1 MSAPGRQPQPN
12 TPGTAAPGT
21 GTENVSN
28 RDMTLEERRREAER
42 QEAEAEA
49 RSREPLSTADL
60 ANADERARAASEAQ
74 RQEAQRA
81 TSQSRSS
88 AAVRGDERT
97 DEESSPLFAEDASAA
112 LRRRWDGIQAAFVD
126 EPRRAVEQADSLVAE
141 TMKDLAQSF
150 ARARSG
156 LEDQWARGGDVST
169 EDLRVALRHY
179 RSFFKRLL
187 SV

>member
-1 MSAPGRQPQPN
+1 MSAPGRQPQPI
-12 TPGTAAPGT
+12 TPDTSET
-21 GTENVSN
+21 NVSN
-28 RDMTLEERRREAER
+28 EDMTLEEPRL
-42 QEAEAEA
+42 EAEA
-49 RSREPLSTADL
+49 RSREPLTTADL

-74 RQEAQRA
+74 QQEVQRQEAQRG
-81 TSQSRSS
+81 TSPSRSPVAS
-88 AAVRGDERT
+88 VRGEDRS

-150 ARARSG
+150 ARERSG

-169 EDLRVALRHY
+169 EDLRVALRRY

>member
-1 MSAPGRQPQPN
+1 MSAPGRQPQPI
-12 TPGTAAPGT
+12 TPGTPGT
-21 GTENVSN
+21 TAPETGPSETNVSN
-28 RDMTLEERRREAER
+28 RDMTLEEQRR
-42 QEAEAEA
+42 EAEA
-49 RSREPLSTADL
+49 RSREPLTTADL
-60 ANADERARAASEAQ
+60 ANADERTRAASEARKASETQ
-74 RQEAQRA
+74 RQTAAARSTAASVRDEDRA
-81 TSQSRSS
+81 
-88 AAVRGDERT
+88 
-97 DEESSPLFAEDASAA
+97 DEEASPLFAEDASAA

-150 ARARSG
+150 ARARTG

-169 EDLRVALRHY
+169 EDLRIALRHY

>member
-1 MSAPGRQPQPN
+1 MSAPGRQPQPI
-12 TPGTAAPGT
+12 TPDTSET
-21 GTENVSN
+21 NVSN
-28 RDMTLEERRREAER
+28 EDMTLEERRREAE
-42 QEAEAEA
+42 A
-49 RSREPLSTADL
+49 RSREPLTTADL

-74 RQEAQRA
+74 RQEAQRQEIQRQEA
-81 TSQSRSS
+81 QRGTSPSRPSVAS
-88 AAVRGDERT
+88 VRGEDRS
-97 DEESSPLFAEDASAA
+97 DEESSPLFAQDASAA
-112 LRRRWDGIQAAFVD
+112 LRQRWDGIQAAFVD

-150 ARARSG
+150 ARERSG

-169 EDLRVALRHY
+169 EDLRVALRRY

>member
-1 MSAPGRQPQPN
+1 MSAPGRQPI
-12 TPGTAAPGT
+12 TPDTSET
-21 GTENVSN
+21 NVSN
-28 RDMTLEERRREAER
+28 EDMTLEERRREAE
-42 QEAEAEA
+42 A
-49 RSREPLSTADL
+49 RSREPLTTADL

-74 RQEAQRA
+74 QQEVQRQEAQRG
-81 TSQSRSS
+81 TSPSRSPVAS
-88 AAVRGDERT
+88 VRGEDRS

-150 ARARSG
+150 ARERSG

-169 EDLRVALRHY
+169 EDLRVALRRY